1 MERLTERE
9 TRMVN
14 SFDKDEN
21 YKAELY
27 NRLASYEDA
36 EEQGLLVR
44 LPKNFKLVAARKK
57 TERNAIIN
65 ELIHAMRPYADDDR
79 LFKAVDAVRAFVAQ
93 QNEFIDTLSNAEA
106 ALGKEEKHDR

>member
-27 NRLASYEDA
+27 NRLAAYEEA
-36 EEQGLLVR
+36 EERGFLVR
-44 LPKNFKLVAARKK
+44 LPCKVGDTVYYVDGGRSYKAKATAFRVNKFGLRIHCWRNFMGC
-57 TERNAIIN
+57 I
-65 ELIHAMRPYADDDR
+65 
-79 LFKAVDAVRAFVAQ
+79 
-93 QNEFIDTLSNAEA
+93 EFDGIYGITVFLTREEAEA
-106 ALGKEEKHDR
+106 ALAKEGDA